1 MDEHEKAAAL
11 ARERRRRRRHGFALV
26 VFILGLVGIAAP
38 VMHEEGPHAQWIVA
52 VAAAGGV
59 AMLVGAILAWVSKP
73 SEDRRRLDAVMTY
86 RDRVQRNRTIQL
98 FTMSLVV
105 LIDVIM
111 IIGFSGHL
119 LAGRVGEAVVP
130 LLMAVTLSWT
140 IIMTVM
146 EWDGGSRKMK
156 KFLDDELSRHIRAR
170 ATSLAFIVLMAGAT
184 LALAASVWAP
194 KWTPLVLAFSLLAS
208 AGAAALRFALL
219 DREASGDG
227 E

>member
-1 MDEHEKAAAL
+1 MDEDEKEAAL

-26 VFILGLVGIAAP
+26 VFTLGIVGIGALAAS
-38 VMHEEGPHAQWIVA
+38 EDSGDAQWAMA

-59 AMLVGAILAWVSKP
+59 AMLVGAILAWFSKP
-73 SEDRRRLDAVMTY
+73 GQDRRRLDAIMTY

-105 LIDVIM
+105 LIEGIM
-111 IIGFSGHL
+111 IIGFSDDL
-119 LAGRVGEAVVP
+119 LAGRVSEAVVP
-130 LLMAVTLSWT
+130 LLMAVTVSW
-140 IIMTVM
+140 IIVMTVM
-146 EWDGGSRKMK
+146 EWDGGSRKVK

-170 ATSLAFIVLMAGAT
+170 ATGLAFIVLMAGAT

-194 KWTPLVLAFSLLAS
+194 NWTPLVLAFSLLAS

>member
-1 MDEHEKAAAL
+1 MDEDEKQAAL

-26 VFILGLVGIAAP
+26 LFTLGMIGIASLAAS
-38 VMHEEGPHAQWIVA
+38 EGSADAQWAMA

-59 AMLVGAILAWVSKP
+59 AMLVGAILAWFSKP
-73 SEDRRRLDAVMTY
+73 GEDRRRLDAIMTY

-105 LIDVIM
+105 LIEGIM
-111 IIGFSGHL
+111 IIGFSDHL
-119 LAGRVGEAVVP
+119 LAGRVSEAIVP
-130 LLMAVTLSWT
+130 LLMAATVSWT

-146 EWDGGSRKMK
+146 AWDGGSRKMK

-170 ATSLAFIVLMAGAT
+170 ATGLAFIVLMAGAT

-194 KWTPLVLAFSLLAS
+194 NWTPLVLAFSLLTS

>member
-1 MDEHEKAAAL
+1 MDEDEKQAAL

-26 VFILGLVGIAAP
+26 VFTLGIVGIGALAAS
-38 VMHEEGPHAQWIVA
+38 EDSADAQWDMA

-59 AMLVGAILAWVSKP
+59 AMLVGAILAWFSKP
-73 SEDRRRLDAVMTY
+73 GQDRRRLDAIMTY

-105 LIDVIM
+105 LIEGII
-111 IIGFSGHL
+111 IIGFSDDL
-119 LAGRVGEAVVP
+119 LAGRVSEAVVP
-130 LLMAVTLSWT
+130 LLMAVTVSW
-140 IIMTVM
+140 IIVMTVM
-146 EWDGGSRKMK
+146 EWDGGSRKVK

-170 ATSLAFIVLMAGAT
+170 ATGLAFIVLMAGAT

-194 KWTPLVLAFSLLAS
+194 NWTPLVLAFSLLAS

>member
-1 MDEHEKAAAL
+1 MPGLRAL
-11 ARERRRRRRHGFALV
+11 QKYAVRAGGGINHRF
-26 VFILGLVGIAAP
+26 GLDDAVLIKDN
-38 VMHEEGPHAQWIVA
+38 H

-59 AMLVGAILAWVSKP
+59 AMLVGAILAWFSKP
-73 SEDRRRLDAVMTY
+73 GQDRRRLDAIMTY

-105 LIDVIM
+105 LIEGIM
-111 IIGFSGHL
+111 IIGFSDDL
-119 LAGRVGEAVVP
+119 LAGRVSEAVVP
-130 LLMAVTLSWT
+130 LLMAVTVSW
-140 IIMTVM
+140 IIVMTVM
-146 EWDGGSRKMK
+146 EWDGGSRKVK

-170 ATSLAFIVLMAGAT
+170 ATGLAFIVLMAGAT

-194 KWTPLVLAFSLLAS
+194 NWTPLVLAFSLLAS